1 MARVVYSRAALEE
14 LIRLTDFLRDIDTAG
29 AESTVD
35 LITDAVTM
43 LEDHP
48 LIGRPLDSGLRELMI
63 SRGRSGYAALY
74 SFEEQHDAVLILGI
88 RHQREAGHLP

>member
-1 MARVVYSRAALEE
+1 MARVVYSRAALED
-14 LIRLTDFLRDIDTAG
+14 LIRLADFLRDIDPAA

-35 LITDAVTM
+35 LIADAVAM

-48 LIGRPLDSGLRELMI
+48 LIGRPVDNGLRELMI

-74 SFEEQHDAVLILGI
+74 SFEEQHDVVLILGI
-88 RHQREAGHLP
+88 RHQREAGYLP

>member
-1 MARVVYSRAALEE
+1 VARVGYSRVVLED
-14 LIRLTDFLRDIDTAG
+14 LIRLADFLRDTDPAD

-35 LITDAVTM
+35 LIADAVAT

-48 LIGRPLDSGLRELMI
+48 LIGRPLDSGVRELMI

-88 RHQREAGHLP
+88 RQQREAGHLP